1 MLAVGGRRVLLI
13 DMDWTGLYL
22 TECITP
28 AAQSGLAEMS
38 MNKSPSSFEQTF
50 WYDERSSMYF
60 LPNRSMDQKATFDPR
75 AFDQTRLKIL
85 IRSMMGKFDNVILDL
100 SPMSESS
107 DVAAFSDVVLGY
119 VAVADWGAT
128 RSESLSRAL
137 RRAAINPPKLMGT
150 LLNGISQSDL
160 DEYETAV

>member
-1 MLAVGGRRVLLI
+1 
-13 DMDWTGLYL
+13 
-22 TECITP
+22 
-28 AAQSGLAEMS
+28 
-38 MNKSPSSFEQTF
+38 
-50 WYDERSSMYF
+50 
-60 LPNRSMDQKATFDPR
+60 
-75 AFDQTRLKIL
+75 LKRL

-128 RSESLSRAL
+128 RSESLSREL